1 MELHGTVQLKN
12 ITAQL
17 YNYTAL
23 SPKTQHIYKT
33 TEHGRQ
39 TVLQNSSLQDSR
51 AQLLLHRKF
60 STATKHS
67 T

>member
-51 AQLLLHRKF
+51 AQLL
-60 STATKHS
+60 
-67 T
+67 